1 MTSEQEAEVGANWLE
16 FERSQAKQAR
26 RKILPCDRAYVAA
39 TVDDS
44 AITML
49 NELRKAGPATAKYL
63 ANKMAIST
71 NQAANRMKSLHTAN
85 LVEKL
90 FMTVRTT
97 VDRANG
103 IVTVKDI
110 RHAKGLREQNGIMYR
125 VGFGEK
131 NDVWVY
137 QAVTK

>member
-1 MTSEQEAEVGANWLE
+1 MTSEQEAEVGAIRLE
-16 FERSQAKQAR
+16 FERSQAKQGR
-26 RKILPCDRAYVAA
+26 RPILPCDRAYVAA

-49 NELRKAGPATAKYL
+49 NELRKAGPSTAKYL

-103 IVTVKDI
+103 IITVKDI

>member
-1 MTSEQEAEVGANWLE
+1 MTPEQESEIGASWLK
-16 FERSQAKQAR
+16 FERSQAKQTR
-26 RKILPCDRAYVAA
+26 RPILPCDRAYVKA

-44 AITML
+44 AIIML
-49 NELRKAGPATAKYL
+49 NELRKAGPSTAKYL

-71 NQAANRMKSLHTAN
+71 HQAANWMKSLYTAN
-85 LVEKL
+85 LVKKL

-97 VDRANG
+97 VDHENG
-103 IVTVKDI
+103 IMTIKDI
-110 RHAKGLREQNGIMYR
+110 RHANGLRERNGIMYR
-125 VGFGEK
+125 VGDGEK

>member
-1 MTSEQEAEVGANWLE
+1 MTSEQEAAVGARWLK
-16 FERSQAKQAR
+16 FERSQAKQTR
-26 RKILPCDRAYVAA
+26 RPILPCDRAYVKA

-44 AITML
+44 AINML
-49 NELRKAGPATAKYL
+49 NELRKAGPSTAKYL
-63 ANKMAIST
+63 AKKMAIST
-71 NQAANRMKSLHTAN
+71 HQAANWMKSLYTAN

-97 VDRANG
+97 VDHENG

-110 RHAKGLREQNGIMYR
+110 RHANGLRERNGVMYR
-125 VGFGEK
+125 VGDGEK

>member
-1 MTSEQEAEVGANWLE
+1 MTSEQEAEVGAIRLE
-16 FERSQAKQAR
+16 FERSQAKQGR
-26 RKILPCDRAYVAA
+26 RPILPCDRAYVAA

-49 NELRKAGPATAKYL
+49 NELRKAGPSTAKYL

-110 RHAKGLREQNGIMYR
+110 RHAKGIREQNGIMYR

>member
-1 MTSEQEAEVGANWLE
+1 MTSEQEAEVGAIRLE
-16 FERSQAKQAR
+16 FERSQAKQGR
-26 RKILPCDRAYVAA
+26 RPILPCDRAYVKA

-49 NELRKAGPATAKYL
+49 NELRKAGPSTAKHL
-63 ANKMAIST
+63 ANKMAVST
-71 NQAANRMKSLHTAN
+71 NQAANWMKSLHTAN

-103 IVTVKDI
+103 IITVKDI